1 MNDSLQILAEH
12 RQALLLAEVAAWL
25 HDYRKCSE
33 EHLQTQ
39 ARNKSPKTQAIPR
52 NTLVEKYPH
61 LQSVLITLEGVSRSF
76 SDLLDDRTW
85 QEDSLGEFLK
95 RCHHTAHFDKQE
107 PDDGSQDYPGS
118 QISSPFAYE
127 REVPSGLTQRL
138 WSLPW
143 DKITSSYSA
152 ADRRDI
158 LREISKLFSQTVADT
173 RRPMNEV
180 DLRSWG
186 LLVGALYKASL
197 AGVLLAGQRPAA
209 KDLRWR
215 LLAVRVDGLE
225 FISSVVRI
233 PDLLARREL
242 TTNALDKVREL
253 IEVT

>member
-76 SDLLDDRTW
+76 SDLLDD
-85 QEDSLGEFLK
+85 
-95 RCHHTAHFDKQE
+95 
-107 PDDGSQDYPGS
+107 